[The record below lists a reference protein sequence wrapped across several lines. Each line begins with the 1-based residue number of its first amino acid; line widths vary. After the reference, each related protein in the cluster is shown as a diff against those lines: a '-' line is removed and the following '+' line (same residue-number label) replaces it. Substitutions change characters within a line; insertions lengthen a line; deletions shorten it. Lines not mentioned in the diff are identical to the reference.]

1 MPCFPPLSCYCL
13 WWWGSIKKLPT
24 GLHHTKV
31 KGRLLEIRDKR
42 EEISRG
48 IWKIPEQRENRL
60 DMFQARTM
68 KMVEVTERQRRV
80 SQREM
85 GG

>member
-1 MPCFPPLSCYCL
+1 
-13 WWWGSIKKLPT
+13 LPT

-48 IWKIPEQRENRL
+48 IWKIPEQKE
-60 DMFQARTM
+60 
-68 KMVEVTERQRRV
+68 KEVE
-80 SQREM
+80 
-85 GG
+85 